1 MAKGPRYRVPFRRR
15 RENKTNYPKRLK
27 LLSSKRPRIVVR
39 KTNKNMI
46 IQLVGLGN
54 KGDVTSISVIT
65 GELAKYG
72 YELPTGNIPAAYLT
86 GLLFGLK
93 VKARLEGSQKSKIS
107 VPQKSKIFAEMDG
120 AILDTGLNTSVKGSR
135 IYASLKG
142 MLDVGMSIPHDP
154 KILPD
159 KRMVEGERMGKN
171 VQEKIEKVKETVI
184 SSFGE
189 YQ

>member
-46 IQLVGLGN
+46 IQLVGFSN
-54 KGDVTSISVIT
+54 KGDITSISAIT
-65 GELAKYG
+65 GELIKYG
-72 YELPTGNIPAAYLT
+72 YDLPTGNIPAAYLT

-93 VKARLEGSQKSKIS
+93 AKARLEG
-107 VPQKSKIFAEMDG
+107 MDR

-142 MLDVGMSIPHDP
+142 MLDAGMSIPHDP

-159 KRMVEGERMGKN
+159 ERTVEGERMG
-171 VQEKIEKVKETVI
+171 VQEKIGKVKETVI